1 MDYIGRMVM
10 RPSVSG
16 ESESASLLCEPLPRC
31 GSAFGKSRPCQ
42 LRRNDR
48 VFFVARRQVLRRL
61 FPAVYMDNNIDYF
74 TISSET

>member
-1 MDYIGRMVM
+1 LDGLHWSHGDATERLGRARVNVFVIRAFVKM
-10 RPSVSG
+10 R
-16 ESESASLLCEPLPRC
+16 ETL
-31 GSAFGKSRPCQ
+31 FGTRQ